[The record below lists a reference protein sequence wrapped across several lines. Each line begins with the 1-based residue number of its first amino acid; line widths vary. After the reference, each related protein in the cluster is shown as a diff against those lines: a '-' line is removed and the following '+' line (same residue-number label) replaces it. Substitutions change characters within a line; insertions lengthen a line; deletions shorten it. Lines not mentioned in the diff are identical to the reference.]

1 MKKLLFSGL
10 FLLSANVM
18 AAAITG
24 VTTQSNAAGDYQ
36 IVFHNANVR
45 PNSFALQSPASIVL
59 DFPNTK
65 SALRQKEFLVRHQGI
80 RSVDVLA
87 AGDRTRAVVNLER
100 NLVYMVSQHG
110 NDVYVSFPGLG
121 NATQVASASRV
132 PATAKPIVLTPQTNT
147 SSVPPEPVIRSAQNT
162 VPATAKPIVLTP
174 RTNTS
179 SVPPEPVIRSTQHTV
194 PATAKPIVLAP
205 QTNTA
210 SVPPE
215 PVIRSTQNTVPV
227 TAKPIVLSQANPT
240 TAEDAPAM
248 TIAPPAVPT
257 APASSALRAE
267 FHKISD
273 AGGSLSFHLASD
285 NLPVDVET
293 QGEFVEA
300 TISGYKVPKSAQKRM
315 DVSDYGSPV
324 RYVDITQG
332 QGNTTKIRLYMGRNN
347 FSVKSYQTGSTYYI
361 DINKPTEAQQIRE
374 RAIAGL
380 GDSKSY
386 TGQPI
391 SLNFQDIEVRAVL
404 QIIAEF
410 TNQNIVVS
418 DSVRGN
424 ITLRLNN
431 VPWDQAL
438 DIILKTKALGMR
450 KSGNIIYIA
459 PEAELNN
466 SEIDAL
472 TSLQKKEDLLPM
484 HTELIQLK
492 YAKATDIATILEQSR
507 DNNNGSGSNNN
518 SNSVLS
524 SRGSVTVDARTN
536 TLLVSDISSKL
547 QSVRDLVARL
557 DKAVRQVMI
566 DSRLVITSSSFNRT
580 LGSRFGLAFGNGGT
594 WGASGTLEDSTAIA
608 GGSLGSSSL
617 SNRLGVNL
625 PATSTG
631 ANPGSFGVSIL
642 GKDILVDLELQ
653 ALQNEGMS
661 EVISNPKVVT
671 QDGYKALVSSGQEIP
686 YSSSSANNGPN
697 TEFKDA
703 KLSMDVT
710 PHITPNNRVGMEI
723 HISDDSAASNYVN
736 GEPPINTNE
745 INTKVDVDNG
755 ATVVL
760 GGIYSQTQSITT
772 SKVPLLGD
780 IPIIGNLF
788 KNTNKEFNKDELLIF
803 ITPRIIDE
811 SVSNTNQLTDLQN

>member
-100 NLVYMVSQHG
+100 NLVYMVTRRG
-110 NDVYVSFPGLG
+110 KNVYVSFPGLG
-121 NATQVASASRV
+121 NTTQVASAPRV
-132 PATAKPIVLTPQTNT
+132 PITAKPIVLAPPANTSSLPPEPVIRAGQNKVPVTAKPIVLTPPANT

-162 VPATAKPIVLTP
+162 VPATAKPIVL
-174 RTNTS
+174 
-179 SVPPEPVIRSTQHTV
+179 
-194 PATAKPIVLAP
+194 
-205 QTNTA
+205 
-210 SVPPE
+210 
-215 PVIRSTQNTVPV
+215 
-227 TAKPIVLSQANPT
+227 SQANPT
-240 TAEDAPAM
+240 KAEDAQA
-248 TIAPPAVPT
+248 IAV
-257 APASSALRAE
+257 APSPVAAYASSPLRAE

-285 NLPVDVET
+285 NLPVNVET

-300 TISGYKVPKSAQKRM
+300 SISGYKVPKGAQKRM

-492 YAKATDIATILEQSR
+492 YAKAADIASILEKSR
-507 DNNNGSGSNNN
+507 DNNNGSNSNNN
-518 SNSVLS
+518 SNAVLS
-524 SRGSVTVDARTN
+524 SRGSVTVDSRTN

-580 LGSRFGLAFGNGGT
+580 LGAEFGLAFGGGFGNGNA
-594 WGASGTLEDSTAIA
+594 WSA
-608 GGSLGSSSL
+608 GGAGTEGGGQSTIASDIRDGNSLGSSSL
-617 SNRLGVNL
+617 SNRLGVSL
-625 PATSTG
+625 PAGTTNG
-631 ANPGSFGVSIL
+631 TPGSFGVSIL

-653 ALQNEGMS
+653 ALQSEGMS

-723 HISDDSAASNYVN
+723 HITKDSVDTSTTVN
-736 GEPPINTNE
+736 GEPALDTNE

-760 GGIYSQTQSITT
+760 GGIYQQTQSITT
-772 SKVPLLGD
+772 NKVPLLGD

-788 KNTNKEFNKDELLIF
+788 KNTNKEFDKDELLIF